1 MEGGLARSTRGDRA
15 APAEITK
22 GVTPR
27 QAHPLKREEKIHIP
41 MKDRERMESWRPERT
56 GRAQEVGFQL
66 LLWEGG
72 FGLMAVRVWEA
83 QEIGGNGQSSRP
95 LLTLQVKV
103 TFCVSKKW
111 IYWGISAY
119 CNSERESYGTIAF
132 HRLSC
137 RANPVLQEKRCM
149 SLLFLPLGVCIW

>member
-27 QAHPLKREEKIHIP
+27 QVHPLKREEKIHIP

-83 QEIGGNGQSSRP
+83 QEIGRRWAKQQAPVDLTGKSH
-95 LLTLQVKV
+95 LLCQQKM
-103 TFCVSKKW
+103 
-111 IYWGISAY
+111 G
-119 CNSERESYGTIAF
+119 
-132 HRLSC
+132 LSGDLG
-137 RANPVLQEKRCM
+137 VLQ
-149 SLLFLPLGVCIW
+149 F